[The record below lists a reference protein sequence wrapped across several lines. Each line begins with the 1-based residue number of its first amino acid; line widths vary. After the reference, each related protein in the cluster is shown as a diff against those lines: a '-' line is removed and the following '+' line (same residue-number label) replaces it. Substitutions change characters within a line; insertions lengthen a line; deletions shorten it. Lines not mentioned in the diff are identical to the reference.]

1 MLILAS
7 TCLVAFL
14 LIFRLVFA
22 LFYTVK
28 YYVSRP
34 WKTFT
39 STYINENRLNGNRIL
54 NALNIIENKIK
65 EI

>member
-1 MLILAS
+1 MVILAS
-7 TCLVAFL
+7 TILVAFL
-14 LIFRLVFA
+14 LLFRLIFA
-22 LFYTVK
+22 LIWTIR

-54 NALNIIENKIK
+54 NALNNIENKIK
-65 EI
+65 